1 MKCGFLD
8 KSSWKKVKPWFFL
21 VTYVVLLIY
30 VLWNFN
36 RISGFVGYVIGI
48 FQSLIY
54 GIVFAYILNI
64 PMKKIESQI
73 IRHTKE
79 TAFFRKYKRA
89 ISMTLT
95 FVFALILIVILG
107 SIILPSIIESIV
119 SLFNNLTTFFT
130 NIIANIDEILAYLN
144 IDYRVENIKQ
154 VKEFINMPWEDVVSN
169 AISILTSS
177 ANSILSNASAF
188 ISSFAVGFT
197 GFMFSLYLLS
207 GKESFVRQMRKV
219 TAAALGYRYA
229 GYVFT
234 YASRVNKIFSSF
246 ISGQLM
252 EACIL
257 WVLYYVSMKL
267 LGFPFTELICTLIAV
282 FSMIPVFGPMMAMV
296 VGAIMMLSVDPL
308 QSLWFIIF
316 YQIMSQFEDNVIY
329 PRVVGN
335 SVGLPGLWVLLSI
348 FVCGSMFGIFGMIM
362 AVPATACIYTFFAE
376 AVNYRLKKQNLMVT
390 EDDMI
395 QIETEEADSEQ

>member
-1 MKCGFLD
+1 MKREFIDGT
-8 KSSWKKVKPWFFL
+8 SWRKMKPWFL
-21 VTYVVLLIY
+21 LATYVILLIY

-36 RISGFVGYVIGI
+36 RISGFVGYLIGI
-48 FQSLIY
+48 FQSLLY

-64 PMKKIESQI
+64 PMKKIEHQI

-79 TAFFRKYKRA
+79 KSFLRKRKRA

-95 FVFALILIVILG
+95 FVLALILVVILG
-107 SIILPSIIESIV
+107 SIILPSIIESVV

-130 NIIANIDEILAYLN
+130 NIIANIDEILAYFN
-144 IDYRVENIKQ
+144 IDFRIENIEQ
-154 VKEFINMPWEDVVSN
+154 VKEFMNMPWEDVVKN
-169 AISILTSS
+169 AINILTSS
-177 ANSILSNASAF
+177 ANSILSNAGAF
-188 ISSFAVGFT
+188 VSSFAVGFT

-207 GKESFVRQMRKV
+207 GKESFIRQMRKV

-229 GYVFT
+229 GYVFH

-246 ISGQLM
+246 ISGQLV

-257 WVLYYVSMKL
+257 WVMYYITMKL

-296 VGAIMMLSVDPL
+296 IGAIMMLSVDPL
-308 QSLWFIIF
+308 QSLWFMIF
-316 YQIMSQFEDNVIY
+316 YQVMSQFEDNVIY

-376 AVNYRLKKQNLMVT
+376 AVNYRLKKQKLKVT
-390 EDDMI
+390 EDTMT
-395 QIETEEADSEQ
+395 QIETDEG

>member
-1 MKCGFLD
+1 MKHEFIDGT
-8 KSSWKKVKPWFFL
+8 SWRKMKPWL
-21 VTYVVLLIY
+21 LLATYVILLIY

-36 RISGFVGYVIGI
+36 RISGFVGYLIGI
-48 FQSLIY
+48 FQSLLY

-64 PMKKIESQI
+64 PMKKIENQI
-73 IRHTKE
+73 IKHTKE
-79 TAFFRKYKRA
+79 TSFLRKRKRA

-95 FVFALILIVILG
+95 FVLALILVVILG
-107 SIILPSIIESIV
+107 SIILPSIIESVV

-130 NIIANIDEILAYLN
+130 NIIANVDEILAYFN
-144 IDYRVENIKQ
+144 IDFRIENIEQ
-154 VKEFINMPWEDVVSN
+154 VKEFMNMPWEDVVKN
-169 AISILTSS
+169 AINILTSS
-177 ANSILSNASAF
+177 ANSILSNAGAF
-188 ISSFAVGFT
+188 VSSFAVGFT

-207 GKESFVRQMRKV
+207 GKESFIRQMRKV

-246 ISGQLM
+246 ISGQLV

-257 WVLYYVSMKL
+257 WVMYYITMKL

-296 VGAIMMLSVDPL
+296 IGAIMMLSVDPL

-316 YQIMSQFEDNVIY
+316 YQVMSQFEDNVIY

-376 AVNYRLKKQNLMVT
+376 AVNYRLKKQKLKVT

-395 QIETEEADSEQ
+395 QIETEDVQS

>member
-1 MKCGFLD
+1 MKREFIDGT
-8 KSSWKKVKPWFFL
+8 SWRKMKPWFL
-21 VTYVVLLIY
+21 LATYVILLIY

-36 RISGFVGYVIGI
+36 RISGFVGYLIGI
-48 FQSLIY
+48 FQSLLY

-64 PMKKIESQI
+64 PMKKIEHQI

-79 TAFFRKYKRA
+79 KSFLRKRKRA

-95 FVFALILIVILG
+95 FVLALILVVILG
-107 SIILPSIIESIV
+107 SIILPSIMESIV

-130 NIIANIDEILAYLN
+130 NIIANIDEILAYFN
-144 IDYRVENIKQ
+144 IDFRIENIEQ
-154 VKEFINMPWEDVVSN
+154 VKEFMNMPWEDVVKN
-169 AISILTSS
+169 AINILTSS
-177 ANSILSNASAF
+177 ANSILSNAGAF
-188 ISSFAVGFT
+188 VSSFAVGFT

-207 GKESFVRQMRKV
+207 GKESFIRQMRKV

-229 GYVFT
+229 GYVFS

-246 ISGQLM
+246 ISGQLV

-257 WVLYYVSMKL
+257 WVMYYITMKL

-296 VGAIMMLSVDPL
+296 IGAIMMLSVDPL
-308 QSLWFIIF
+308 QSLWFMIF
-316 YQIMSQFEDNVIY
+316 YQVMSQFEDNVIY

-376 AVNYRLKKQNLMVT
+376 AVNYRLKKQKLKVT
-390 EDDMI
+390 EDTMT
-395 QIETEEADSEQ
+395 QIETDEG

>member
-1 MKCGFLD
+1 MKPKFMD
-8 KSSWKKVKPWFFL
+8 ESSWKTIKPWLFL
-21 VTYVVLLIY
+21 STYLILFVY
-30 VLWNFN
+30 ILWNFS
-36 RISGFVGYVIGI
+36 RISGFVGYMIGL
-48 FQSLIY
+48 FQSLTY

-64 PMKKIESQI
+64 PMKQIEKLM

-79 TAFFRKYKRA
+79 GSFLRKRKRA

-95 FVFALILIVILG
+95 FVLALILIIILG
-107 SIILPSIIESIV
+107 SIILPSIIDSVIA
-119 SLFNNLTTFFT
+119 LFNNLTTFFS
-130 NIIANIDEILAYLN
+130 NIIENIDEVLAYFK
-144 IDYRVENIKQ
+144 IDFRVENVEQ
-154 VKEFINMPWEDVVSN
+154 VKEFMSMPWEDVVKN
-169 AISILTSS
+169 AINILSSS
-177 ANSILSNASAF
+177 ASGLLSNASAF

-207 GKESFVRQMRKV
+207 GKESFIRQIRKV
-219 TAAALGYRYA
+219 VAAFLGFDHA
-229 GYVFT
+229 QSVFR

-257 WVLYYVSMKL
+257 WILYYVSMKL
-267 LGFPFTELICTLIAV
+267 LGFPFTELICTLIAL

-308 QSLWFIIF
+308 QSLWFMIF

-348 FVCGSMFGIFGMIM
+348 FVLGNVFGIFGMIV
-362 AVPATACIYTFFAE
+362 AVPVTACVYTFFAE
-376 AVNYRLKKQNLMVT
+376 AVNERLKKKKLIVT

-395 QIETEEADSEQ
+395 KKEEQSIEG

>member
-1 MKCGFLD
+1 MKREFIDGT
-8 KSSWKKVKPWFFL
+8 SWRKMKPWFL
-21 VTYVVLLIY
+21 LATYVILLIY

-36 RISGFVGYVIGI
+36 RISGFVGYLIGI
-48 FQSLIY
+48 FQSLLY

-64 PMKKIESQI
+64 PMKKIEHQI

-79 TAFFRKYKRA
+79 KSFLRKRKRA

-95 FVFALILIVILG
+95 FVLALILVVILG
-107 SIILPSIIESIV
+107 SIILPSIMESIV

-130 NIIANIDEILAYLN
+130 NIIANIDEILAYFN
-144 IDYRVENIKQ
+144 IDFRIENIEQ
-154 VKEFINMPWEDVVSN
+154 VKEFMNMPWEDVVKN
-169 AISILTSS
+169 AINILTSS
-177 ANSILSNASAF
+177 ANSILSNAGAF
-188 ISSFAVGFT
+188 VSSFAVGFT

-207 GKESFVRQMRKV
+207 GKESFIRQMRKV

-229 GYVFT
+229 GYVFS

-246 ISGQLM
+246 ISGQLV

-257 WVLYYVSMKL
+257 WVMYYITMKL

-296 VGAIMMLSVDPL
+296 IGAIMMLSVDPL

-316 YQIMSQFEDNVIY
+316 YQVMSQFEDNVIY

-376 AVNYRLKKQNLMVT
+376 AVNYRLKKQKLKVT

-395 QIETEEADSEQ
+395 QMETEDRQC